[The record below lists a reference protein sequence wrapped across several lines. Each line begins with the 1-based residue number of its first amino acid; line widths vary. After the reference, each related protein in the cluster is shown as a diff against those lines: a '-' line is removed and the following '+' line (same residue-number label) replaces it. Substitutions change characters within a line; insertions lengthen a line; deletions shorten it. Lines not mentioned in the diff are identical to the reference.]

1 MTVATVDSTLVPRER
16 PVARAA
22 HQLAT
27 TPGRMRLAGAGLV
40 VALLVLAVIGGGAI
54 RSRQRATSQVSGHD
68 ETLLVSA
75 GTAYTSLANA
85 DATAT
90 NTFLEA
96 GLEPP
101 AQRAAYLADLAAA
114 AKALSVVSTGVG
126 SSGEVQ
132 KALRVIDTQ
141 LPIYTGMVESARA
154 NNRQGFPVGAAY
166 LSEGSA
172 LMQNQILPA
181 VGQLYQVQ
189 AQRLN
194 QSYASGRSAADV
206 AGVVVFVLLAL
217 GLLVAVQVFVAH
229 RTNRVL
235 NPLMAVASVIVL
247 VLAVWT
253 IIAFAVSAG
262 HLGTARSAGS
272 DPVEV
277 ASSAQIL
284 VSRAQ
289 VDENLALASRG
300 SEPQHLAD
308 LKAVQGALG
317 PSDGSSG
324 LIAEADRYGAAD
336 QATKDD
342 YAAFLKVQQTIV
354 SAANNGQ
361 YTNAIAVATGN
372 ASGDELPAANQLQ
385 QSLGNEIQSAQ
396 ATYAAKARAAAGAL
410 SALSLALVGVVAV
423 AALALLGLERRI
435 NEYR

>member
-1 MTVATVDSTLVPRER
+1 MTVATVDSTLVLRE
-16 PVARAA
+16 PAVARAA
-22 HQLAT
+22 REFTT
-27 TPGRMRLAGAGLV
+27 TPGRMRLAGAGV
-40 VALLVLAVIGGGAI
+40 VASLLILAVLGGGAI
-54 RSRQRATSQVSGHD
+54 RSRQRATSEVSGHD
-68 ETLLVSA
+68 EALLVSA
-75 GTAYTSLANA
+75 GSAYTSLANA

-90 NTFLEA
+90 NTFLAA

-114 AKALSVVSTGVG
+114 AKALSVVSTGAG
-126 SSGEVQ
+126 NSAQVQ
-132 KALRVIDTQ
+132 QALQVIDTE
-141 LPIYTGMVESARA
+141 LPVYTGMVESARA
-154 NNRQGFPVGAAY
+154 NNRQGYPVGAAY

-172 LMQNQILPA
+172 LMQSQILPA

-194 QSYASGRSAADV
+194 HADASGRSAADV
-206 AGVVVFVLLAL
+206 AAVIVFVLLAL
-217 GLLVAVQVFVAH
+217 GLLVVAQMFVAR

-235 NPLMAVASVIVL
+235 NPLMAIATVMVL

-253 IIAFAVSAG
+253 IVAFGVSAG
-262 HLGTARSAGS
+262 NLGTARSGGS

-284 VSRAQ
+284 VSRSQ

-317 PSDGSSG
+317 PADGSSG
-324 LIAEADRYGAAD
+324 LVAEASRYGAAD
-336 QATKDD
+336 EATPGN
-342 YAAFLKVQQTIV
+342 YAAFLKVQNTV
-354 SAANNGQ
+354 VTAANNGQ
-361 YTNAIAVATGN
+361 YTNAIGVATGES
-372 ASGDELPAANQLQ
+372 AGDELPAAAKLQ
-385 QSLGNEIQSAQ
+385 QSLGNEVQSAQ
-396 ATYAAKARAAAGAL
+396 ATFAAKAHSAAHDL
-410 SALSLALVGVVAV
+410 SALSLALVGIVVA